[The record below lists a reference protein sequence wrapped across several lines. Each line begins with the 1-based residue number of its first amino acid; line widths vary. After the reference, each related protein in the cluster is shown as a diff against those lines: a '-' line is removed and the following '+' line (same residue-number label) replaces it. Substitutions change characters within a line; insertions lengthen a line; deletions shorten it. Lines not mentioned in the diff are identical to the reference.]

1 MGIRSEILSKGPD
14 GIKVPI
20 LEPGI
25 LLIVILTELFSLQNN
40 MLLDCFNIKC
50 NSWDNCGSEYDS
62 LFNAIQNGIV
72 NTYKSRQ
79 DPSDV

>member
-14 GIKVPI
+14 GVKVPI

-40 MLLDCFNIKC
+40 VLLDCFNIKC
-50 NSWDNCGSEYDS
+50 NIHGIT
-62 LFNAIQNGIV
+62 AIQNITV
-72 NTYKSRQ
+72 CLMQ
-79 DPSDV
+79 